1 MVIKP
6 MILTLKHLFRR
17 PVTVQYPYERLHLP
31 EYFRGIPSVRSPL
44 CTGCAR
50 CLDVCPNNCL
60 DFNKYEG
67 KVAPTNWNKNVPIIF
82 VGRCLMCGLCI
93 EVCPTGAMTNTQHF
107 ELAEYDRA
115 SMLWRHD
122 RLLPLADQDVVFE
135 GVAVDAPL
143 VSEERC
149 INCLECERVCKY
161 DALFHED
168 NGTKRK
174 LWIDFNKC
182 TYCQKCVDIC
192 PTNALTVERRGVEL
206 DSTMPWHRPIPAK
219 DLSLDE
225 LPPAWYTDLLQKD
238 PPNNGKTER
247 VNKYFYYLQKR
258 VPLGGICCHCS
269 SCVAACP
276 VYIIKG
282 KDELIH
288 IDDPSE
294 CTDCSLCVR
303 SCPRYRH
310 VYKFEPIAGLGEWK
324 ELTSA
329 KSKRFTGQDGG
340 MVTEIFTSALEMGL
354 IDTALVVDRDD
365 DWKPI
370 MKLAHNVN
378 DIKAAAGSKYTHAD
392 ILGGIRIANKASH
405 KGFAIIGVPCEIEGY
420 DFMAKESPHLAQNMK
435 LKVAI
440 LCTESYYHKDLYGR
454 YLKEKGIETKDIKK
468 VNVKKGK
475 LIVWHVKDGSVVETA
490 WPVKESEYAVHHG
503 CFVCHDLTGP
513 SSDISAGGIG
523 SEQGFTTLFVRTDR
537 GLKIMEYM
545 RKKGYIEEVEAKMKP
560 LEYMVDYKKKIHHFI
575 PGSPL
580 MENSL

>member
-17 PVTVQYPYERLHLP
+17 PVTVQYPFERLHLP

-60 DFNKYEG
+60 DFDQYDGE
-67 KVAPTNWNKNVPIIF
+67 VAPTNRDRNVPIIF

-93 EVCPTGAMTNTQHF
+93 EVCPTGAMTNTHHF
-107 ELAEYDRA
+107 ELSEYDRS

-122 RLLPLADQDVVFE
+122 RLLPLTDQDVKFD
-135 GVAVDAPL
+135 GVEVDTPL
-143 VSEERC
+143 VDEDLC

-174 LWIDFNKC
+174 LWIDFNAC

-192 PTNALTVERRGVEL
+192 PTNALTVKGRAVEL
-206 DSTMPWHRPIPAK
+206 DSTMPWNRDIPIR
-219 DLSLDE
+219 DL
-225 LPPAWYTDLLQKD
+225 P
-238 PPNNGKTER
+238 
-247 VNKYFYYLQKR
+247 VNKYFYLLQKR
-258 VPLGGICCHCS
+258 VPEGGTCCHCA

-288 IDDPSE
+288 IDDPNE
-294 CTDCSLCVR
+294 CTDCALCVR
-303 SCPRYRH
+303 SCPRYR
-310 VYKFEPIAGLGEWK
+310 YTYEFDPISGLGEWK
-324 ELTSA
+324 ELVSA

-354 IDTALVVDRDD
+354 IDTVLEVDRDEE
-365 DWKPI
+365 WKTVL
-370 MKLAHNVN
+370 KLAHNVL

-392 ILGGIRIANKASH
+392 ILGGIRIANKASQ
-405 KGFAIIGVPCEIEGY
+405 KGFAIVGVPCEIEGY
-420 DFMAKESPHLAQNMK
+420 EFMAKESPHLAEKVK
-435 LKVAI
+435 LKVAL
-440 LCTESYYHKDLYGR
+440 LCTESYYHRDLYGK
-454 YLKEKGIETKDIKK
+454 YLKEKGIEDRDIRK

-475 LIVWHVKDGSVVETA
+475 LIVWHEKDGEVVESA
-490 WPVKESEYAVHHG
+490 WPVKESEYVVHHG
-503 CFVCHDLTGP
+503 CFCCHDLTGLT
-513 SSDISAGGIG
+513 SDISAGGIG
-523 SEQGFTTLFVRTDR
+523 SDQGFSTLFVRTDTS
-537 GLKIMEYM
+537 LKILEYM
-545 RKKGYIEEVEAKMKP
+545 RKKSYIEEAPKVKMKP
-560 LEYMVDYKKKIHHFI
+560 LDYMVEYKKKIHQFI
-575 PGSPL
+575 PGSKL

>member
-1 MVIKP
+1 
-6 MILTLKHLFRR
+6 MILTLKHMFRR

-31 EYFRGIPSVRSPL
+31 EYFRGIPSVRTPL

-60 DFNKYEG
+60 DFNRYEG

-122 RLLPLADQDVVFE
+122 RLLPLVDQDVVFD
-135 GVAVDAPL
+135 GVAADAPL
-143 VSEERC
+143 VEENLC

-168 NGTKRK
+168 NATKRK
-174 LWIDFNKC
+174 LWVDFNKC

-192 PTNALTVERRGVEL
+192 PTNALTTKKRAVDL
-206 DSTMPWHRPIPAK
+206 KSTMPWYRDLPIK
-219 DLSLDE
+219 DLPVEE
-225 LPPAWYTDLLQKD
+225 LPPSLYKD
-238 PPNNGKTER
+238 VLASMHSKDTPTEQSKR

-303 SCPRYRH
+303 SCPRYRFT
-310 VYKFEPIAGLGEWK
+310 YKFDPISGLGEWK
-324 ELTSA
+324 ELVSA

-340 MVTEIFTSALEMGL
+340 MVTEIFTSALEMGI
-354 IDTALVVDRDD
+354 IDTILVVDRDEE
-365 DWKPI
+365 WKTVL
-370 MKLAHNVN
+370 KLAR
-378 DIKAAAGSKYTHAD
+378 DSLDLKAAAGTKYTHAD
-392 ILGGIRIANKASH
+392 ILGGMRIVNKASH
-405 KGFAIIGVPCEIEGY
+405 KGFAIVGVPCEIEGY
-420 DFMAKESPHLAQNMK
+420 EFMAKESPHLAEKVK
-435 LKVAI
+435 LKI
-440 LCTESYYHKDLYGR
+440 GLLCTESYYHRDLYGK
-454 YLKEKGIETKDIKK
+454 YLKEKGIETKDIRK

-475 LIVWHVKDGSVVETA
+475 LIVWHEKDGAVVETA
-490 WPVKESEYAVHHG
+490 WPVKESDHAVHHG
-503 CFVCHDLTGP
+503 CFVCHDFTGLHT
-513 SSDISAGGIG
+513 DISAGGVG
-523 SEQGFTTLFVRTDR
+523 SEQGFSTLFVRTDT
-537 GLKIMEYM
+537 GLKVLEHM
-545 RKKGYIEEVEAKMKP
+545 RKNGYIEETKVLMKP
-560 LEYMVDYKKKIHHFI
+560 LEYMVDYKKKIHSWL
-575 PGSPL
+575 PGSVL